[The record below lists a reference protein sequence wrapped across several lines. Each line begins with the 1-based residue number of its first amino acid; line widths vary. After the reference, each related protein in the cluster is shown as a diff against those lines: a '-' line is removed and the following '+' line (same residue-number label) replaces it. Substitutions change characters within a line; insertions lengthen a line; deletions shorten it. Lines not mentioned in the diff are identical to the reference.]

1 MIFRLYACA
10 ISVAWMIYLMLGT
23 VIIYY
28 DYEPAIGVNATCL
41 DWPQR
46 NEYFRTWGE
55 FSAYCS
61 IEYGTSFRLVE
72 ITAENYPVLC
82 AEGIFNV

>member
-1 MIFRLYACA
+1 
-10 ISVAWMIYLMLGT
+10 MIYLMLEP

-28 DYEPAIGVNATCL
+28 DYEPAVGVNATCL
-41 DWPQR
+41 DWPHR
-46 NEYFRTWGE
+46 NEYFRSWGE

-82 AEGIFNV
+82 AEGVFNV

>member
-1 MIFRLYACA
+1 MQSEI
-10 ISVAWMIYLMLGT
+10 V
-23 VIIYY
+23 IYY

-41 DWPQR
+41 DWPHR
-46 NEYFRTWGE
+46 NEYFRSWGE

-61 IEYGTSFRLVE
+61 IEYGSSFRLVE

>member
-1 MIFRLYACA
+1 MGQ
-10 ISVAWMIYLMLGT
+10 GT
-23 VIIYY
+23 VIYY

-55 FSAYCS
+55 FSSYCS

-72 ITAENYPVLC
+72 ITSENYPVLC
-82 AEGIFNV
+82 AEGVFNV